1 MKIKVIATVVY
12 PVYIKQVVEVK
23 SKDDLQEAVLD
34 LADKYLTQ
42 GGVKP
47 LITES
52 NTDLLECD

>member
-12 PVYIKQVVEVK
+12 PVYINQYVEVE
-23 SKDDLQEAVLD
+23 SKDDLQEAVLA
-34 LADKYLTQ
+34 LADKYLEQ
-42 GGVKP
+42 GGIDP